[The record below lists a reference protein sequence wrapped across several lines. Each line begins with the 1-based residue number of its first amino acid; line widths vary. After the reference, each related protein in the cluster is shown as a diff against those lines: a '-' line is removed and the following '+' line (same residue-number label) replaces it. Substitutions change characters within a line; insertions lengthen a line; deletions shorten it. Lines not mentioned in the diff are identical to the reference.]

1 VRALREAVM
10 IDPASGQFSFPL
22 SAMAEV
28 DAREVVGR
36 VLTDE
41 IAPLR
46 DRVTKLLSGLLESGD
61 TRQIISGDDII
72 SVKVITGPRS
82 VRVEITDSGSG
93 VVLGGLRRQR
103 GPASQGWSPH
113 LLSRTADRWGLVSDT
128 DGAWVWFE
136 LDLPYGAGD

>member
-1 VRALREAVM
+1 M
-10 IDPASGQFSFPL
+10 IDPVSGQFSFPL

-28 DAREVVGR
+28 DAREVVRR
-36 VLTDE
+36 VLPDE

-46 DRVTKLLSGLLESGD
+46 DRVTTLLSGLLESGD
-61 TRQIISGDDII
+61 TPPIIGGDEI
-72 SVKVITGPRS
+72 VNVRVITGPRT

-113 LLSRTADRWGLVSDT
+113 LLSRTADRWGLVSGT
-128 DGAWVWFE
+128 EGALVWFE

>member
-1 VRALREAVM
+1 M

-22 SAMAEV
+22 SAMAGV
-28 DAREVVGR
+28 DAREVVGQ
-36 VLTDE
+36 VLTEE

-46 DRVTKLLSGLLESGD
+46 DRVTKLLSGLLESGG
-61 TRQIISGDDII
+61 TPQLIAGDDII

-113 LLSRTADRWGLVSDT
+113 LLSRTADRWGLVSGT
-128 DGAWVWFE
+128 QGAWVWFE
-136 LDLPYGAGD
+136 LDLPYGAED

>member
-1 VRALREAVM
+1 
-10 IDPASGQFSFPL
+10 
-22 SAMAEV
+22 MAEV

-46 DRVTKLLSGLLESGD
+46 DRVTTMLSGLLESGD
-61 TRQIISGDDII
+61 TPPIIGEDEIVN
-72 SVKVITGPRS
+72 VKVITGPRT

-103 GPASQGWSPH
+103 GPASEDYWSPH
-113 LLSRTADRWGLVSDT
+113 LLSRTADRWGLVSGT
-128 DGAWVWFE
+128 EGAWVWFE
-136 LDLPYGAGD
+136 LDPPYGAGD